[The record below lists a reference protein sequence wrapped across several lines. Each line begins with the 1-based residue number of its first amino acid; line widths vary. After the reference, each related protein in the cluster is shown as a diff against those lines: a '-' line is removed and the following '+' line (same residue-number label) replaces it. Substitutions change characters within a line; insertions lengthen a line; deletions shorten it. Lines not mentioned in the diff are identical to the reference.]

1 MPRATELTDFERGM
15 IVGLHLGGKHTHKEI
30 AAIVRRSKGA
40 VQGVIERYIDDGFT
54 TATQR
59 SGRSSK
65 LSKRDERQLVR
76 EVKKDRSITLE
87 PLTEAFNKSLTI
99 SVSSRTVQRTL
110 HNYGFYSR
118 VAKKKPLV
126 TEKNKKIRLEWCKRM
141 KNWKEEWDKVI
152 FSDESRYLIFKNDA
166 HKLVWRRCDEKYKQ
180 DCLAPTVK
188 NSDGVMVWGC
198 FCKDRMGPLILV
210 DGNINAAKY
219 IQILDEHLLP
229 YLQELGIENYIFQ
242 DDNAPCHTAK
252 STVKWK
258 ESKLID
264 SLEWPS
270 QSPDLNPIE
279 HLWDE
284 LERRIRRDKVK
295 PKNKAELFAALER
308 ERGRIHSNVTDN
320 LVNSMPR
327 RVKAVLDAKGGCH
340 TLLVILLKKA
350 FLGESNNV
358 QLYCFLLCEF
368 LNKPDLK

>member
-1 MPRATELTDFERGM
+1 MPRATELTDFERGI
-15 IVGLHLGGKHTHKEI
+15 IVGLHLGGKHTHQEI

-40 VQGVIERYIDDGFT
+40 VQGVIERYIDGGFT

-308 ERGRIHSNVTDN
+308 EWGRIHSNVIDN

-327 RVKAVLDAKGGCH
+327 RVKAVLDAKGGA
-340 TLLVILLKKA
+340 TP
-350 FLGESNNV
+350 
-358 QLYCFLLCEF
+358 Y
-368 LNKPDLK
+368 

>member
-15 IVGLHLGGKHTHKEI
+15 IIGLHLGGKHTHQEI

-40 VQGVIERYIDDGFT
+40 VQGVIERYVDGGFT

-308 ERGRIHSNVTDN
+308 EWGRIHSNVIDN

-327 RVKAVLDAKGGCH
+327 RVKAVLDAKGGA
-340 TLLVILLKKA
+340 TP
-350 FLGESNNV
+350 
-358 QLYCFLLCEF
+358 Y
-368 LNKPDLK
+368 